1 MNHYTLGYGGKEVHP
16 PIYICIALIFEPL
29 QVVSTNNR
37 CKQWRRAHRARG
49 GPGPPKFHEPPP
61 DNLFLPID

>member
-1 MNHYTLGYGGKEVHP
+1 MKIKYRDT
-16 PIYICIALIFEPL
+16 
-29 QVVSTNNR
+29 
-37 CKQWRRAHRARG
+37 QWRGALWARG